1 MQGAARCGVWL
12 ISLDGW
18 ALGAKAV
25 NIRELRVVERPEL
38 VVANGLSTTPMGV
51 SPQGRRLREEVGSEV
66 AHLQSGTPA
75 MAGGIR
81 GRRQRLG
88 FTACSSSVGDPG
100 DGGCHLKTGGV
111 ARYPRP
117 AAAHRTKVDRGRGG
131 VPWRRL
137 EEGGAIVGAWCG
149 GRRKVVGGGGE

>member
-1 MQGAARCGVWL
+1 
-12 ISLDGW
+12 
-18 ALGAKAV
+18 
-25 NIRELRVVERPEL
+25 
-38 VVANGLSTTPMGV
+38 MGV
-51 SPQGRRLREEVGSEV
+51 SPQGRRLVRRWATRLLTFSRGPRRWPV
-66 AHLQSGTPA
+66 
-75 MAGGIR
+75 AGGIR
-81 GRRQRLG
+81 GRRRRLG

-100 DGGCHLKTGGV
+100 DGGRDLKTGGV